1 MKLVFRDELGYV
13 QVEVNEYGV
22 SFLDGQAIFESSNG
36 QVYAMDV
43 SSIVYIGKL

>member
-22 SFLDGQAIFESSNG
+22 SFMDGQAIFEDSNG
-36 QVYAMDV
+36 KEYRIAVNNLV
-43 SSIVYIGKL
+43 SIE